1 MTLCVLTDADFFARQ
16 DERAQREKLESERT
30 QLEAQSAAFRE
41 DIEDLR
47 QKLESSRQLAAGS
60 QADEQIRLPI

>member
-1 MTLCVLTDADFFARQ
+1 MTLCVLTDADVFARQ

-30 QLEAQSAAFRE
+30 QLEAQFAAFRE

>member
-1 MTLCVLTDADFFARQ
+1 MTLCVLTDADVFARQ